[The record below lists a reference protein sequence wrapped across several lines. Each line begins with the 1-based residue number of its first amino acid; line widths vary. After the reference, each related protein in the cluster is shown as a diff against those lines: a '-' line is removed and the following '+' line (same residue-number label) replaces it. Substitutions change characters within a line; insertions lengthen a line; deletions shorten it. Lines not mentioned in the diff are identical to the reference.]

1 MKGCENM
8 IWWMNNDELKTC
20 PFCGKQAYLKD
31 YYHGDNDESFY
42 VFCSGCYTE
51 TFEYPTVHEAVEA
64 WNKRVYEI

>member
-1 MKGCENM
+1 M

-31 YYHGDNDESFY
+31 YYHGDDGESFY